1 MHWVFRSVAVLAS
14 ASLLIMA
21 SAVALAQGGD
31 LAVAISP
38 VGGSGVSA
46 TANLTAAGNQTNVTV
61 SFAGLTPGSTNETEI
76 HFGTCANTGG
86 IEFSFP
92 NVVANAAGNASLST
106 TVNASLASLQDGN
119 HLIHTHLTNAAGNVL
134 ACGNIPAAAVAMATN
149 TAVATATQAA
159 VASATAVPSA
169 SATAVAAATAVATAT
184 PAALPVTGDPG
195 LPVLPLI
202 IVGAAVIVSG
212 FALGRSTFRGRRGQ

>member
-1 MHWVFRSVAVLAS
+1 M
-14 ASLLIMA
+14 
-21 SAVALAQGGD
+21 AQGGD

-46 TANLTAAGNQTNVTV
+46 TANLTAAGNQTDVTV

-92 NVVANAAGNASLST
+92 NVVANAAGTASLST

-134 ACGNIPAAAVAMATN
+134 ACGNIPVAAVAT
-149 TAVATATQAA
+149 
-159 VASATAVPSA
+159 ATAVPSA

-195 LPVLPLI
+195 LPLLPLI
-202 IVGAAVIVSG
+202 LIGAAAIGSG
-212 FALGRSTFRGRRGQ
+212 VVLGRRRE

>member
-1 MHWVFRSVAVLAS
+1 M
-14 ASLLIMA
+14 

-31 LAVAISP
+31 LTVAISP

-46 TANLTAAGNQTNVTV
+46 TANLTAAGNQTDVTV

-92 NVVANAAGNASLST
+92 NVVANAAGNASLTT

-134 ACGNIPAAAVAMATN
+134 ACGNIPVAAVAMATA
-149 TAVATATQAA
+149 THAAVATATPAA
-159 VASATAVPSA
+159 MA

-184 PAALPVTGDPG
+184 ATAVALPVTGDPG

-202 IVGAAVIVSG
+202 IVGSAVIASG
-212 FALGRSTFRGRRGQ
+212 LALGRSASQRR